1 MILSLDNYNKVCYKL
16 KHNNKGVE
24 KMGNRAVIVSA
35 DTTKENAN
43 QKIGIY
49 VHWAGDIENIENALD
64 KAKELGI
71 RNVEDDNQY
80 FWARFCQIFANMLP
94 SYDSGIGID
103 IVSNLDCHNYDNGV
117 YYINK
122 DFEIEKQTTGTELE

>member
-1 MILSLDNYNKVCYKL
+1 
-16 KHNNKGVE
+16 
-24 KMGNRAVIVSA
+24 MGNRAVIVSA

-49 VHWAGDIENIENALD
+49 VHWYGSREDVEEALS

-71 RNVEDDNQY
+71 RTFEADNQY
-80 FWARFCQIFANMLP
+80 FWARFCQIFANML
-94 SYDSGIGID
+94 SGYETGIGIG
-103 IVSNLDCHNYDNGV
+103 IVSHLDCHNYDNGV

-122 DFEIEKQTTGTELE
+122 DFEIEKQTTGEELE

>member
-1 MILSLDNYNKVCYKL
+1 
-16 KHNNKGVE
+16 
-24 KMGNRAVIVSA
+24 MGNRAVIVSA

-71 RNVEDDNQY
+71 RNVEEDNQY

-122 DFEIEKQTTGTELE
+122 DFEIEKQTTGKELE